1 MILDRYTTI
10 TIGDGANALVISPT
24 SENDVGIASGS
35 MVLDEKIVDGDLEF
49 GRLISSEFSVQLF
62 DTNQDFQGEPITV
75 DVTEDGVTTRI
86 FTGIIESSK
95 QDWSNTYRDI
105 IAYDWVYYHRE
116 DNIAS
121 WWNSFWVSTRTQATV
136 KQIRDSLLTYMGF
149 SALSDTYINDSQV
162 IKNEFQQFT
171 NIKFETI
178 FKMLCEIQLT
188 IPHIKGD
195 GSFELITFGT
205 TTTDISGM
213 YEGSNS
219 EWEDFTTQ
227 QITGIGIYDTS
238 SNMVQLVGT
247 NTNVL
252 NIAGN
257 LFLLNMLASQ
267 LTTIGNNMLTAL
279 TNFTFV
285 PASVKM
291 ILSDFSLSLGKKV
304 STDVGN
310 TYVMQNTY
318 SGSLLVEQTIKGVA
332 YSDVLN
338 GNVPSINDDL
348 ITANKIAVV
357 QHDID
362 GLSTEFGRLEN
373 NLENNYS
380 TTTEMNS
387 AIEQSAEGIRTEVSQ
402 TYVNQTTYN
411 AKVQQ
416 LQDEIDGAIES
427 YTGSAVPTLNNYPAE
442 DWTTTTERDKHL
454 GDLYLVNASGG
465 SYAGFYYR
473 FDKSGSTYS
482 WVHIP
487 DNEVQKALADAAE
500 ANQKAEAAQTTAD
513 GIATNL
519 SNNYST
525 TQQMN
530 SAINQKADEINQTVS
545 TTYETKSD
553 ATSKLNT
560 ANTNAQGYATQA
572 KNDANASTDSKLT
585 NYYTKTQTDSAIT
598 QKANEITLNV
608 SENYTTKTEFGNLEI
623 GGTNLI
629 RNTHDFKGAY
639 INVPARASIKTDEPI
654 PYVHFV
660 ETEVTWN
667 NVKLYPNVPIELI
680 NGKTVTIS
688 VEVRANEAMGS
699 MVGGIAFAIG
709 GYPNTETQ
717 VRSASKGKYYNTDV
731 LSVGQWVKL
740 TYTVDINL
748 NDWSV
753 DSGHTI
759 GEVKFFSLLLY
770 DHAGKSMD
778 FRHPKLEIG
787 NKATA
792 WSPAPEDTEE
802 KIGSRNYFLYFRS
815 DKAAPCSGGGNFRP
829 WPTSGEYAL
838 DDYRNTGSFTQFPNL
853 SVPMKSFLGKQLR
866 LSFDAISPNGATAFQ
881 VYNRN
886 ATPRYSINIT
896 TVSPALTTSW
906 QHYSIP
912 LIVTDNGSSGT
923 NENASNKIEFYAPDK
938 MGAKIRNV
946 KLEINEVETDWS
958 YAPEDYANNKEAQDY
973 ATTAQTNAVNTA
985 KSYTDAQLQIT
996 SSSILSTVE
1005 QGYTSKTEFN
1015 NLQIG
1020 GENLLRD
1027 TSGNKS
1033 QVITYSTGQTYGVYD
1048 YYELIDTTNNL
1059 FKENDEIV
1067 ISFDWEV
1074 NVTSGKFRV
1083 EAATGNP
1090 YNWGTLQKAEGTD
1103 GETSNTVTISSS
1115 NKSGHV
1121 VLYYKISAAVV
1132 QSTTLKYF
1140 RIRLDNVSAT
1150 FTISN
1155 AKIERGNI
1163 ATAWSPSPY
1172 DMAIGTNLLRYAPKS
1187 KAPANYQALQ
1197 LNLTE
1202 KLVKGQTYT
1211 LQLWDIDISHTGK
1224 QASELNAAVFAGGGN
1239 NLLANITGFTNGH
1252 ADYKVVTFTVSV
1264 NPNQPTHLDNL
1275 WLNIYNSPPSAT
1287 GTMNLT
1293 IGSWKLEKGN
1303 RATEWQMNPID
1314 ASSKSE
1320 VEQLA
1325 NKVTVKVN
1333 SSGRL
1338 VTAELGADP
1347 ASSTSYV
1354 KVKAD
1359 DIDIIANGNI
1369 QLTGKSI
1376 GITSTNFSVTPA
1388 GVVTCSNITATGGS
1402 IGGWTIESDKLSKE
1416 NTGFESCE
1424 FSPTL
1429 LKLSDSQQDNVTFIT
1444 PRLIS
1449 VSAGWFRNIGCGY
1462 ETTVS
1467 TQALNIDFNGN
1478 LDTVGTGLFGGLLT
1492 ASAGIKTNKINPVSG
1507 SEVNVNGALFNTSGF
1522 CHFAGALQLGEAAST
1537 LNCGIDIYG
1546 SGSPYIDFHLNHS
1559 SADFT
1564 ARIVHRASG
1573 GTNYVDFIASSSVWI
1588 DCRAKSF
1595 ANQSSKHVK
1604 KNIKNITENEAKKIL
1619 ELRPVKFD
1627 YKFGGA
1633 ENQRG
1638 LIAEE
1643 VNEIMPEMVI
1653 GADAEFNKDE
1663 PWNTPSIDYSKFVP
1677 YLIKMIQ
1684 IQQKQIDALMDK

>member
-1 MILDRYTTI
+1 MILDRYITI
-10 TIGDGANALVISPT
+10 TIGSGNNTLVISPT

-35 MVLDEKIVDGDLEF
+35 LMLEQKIVDGDLEF
-49 GRLISSEFSVQLF
+49 GRLMSSEFSAQLF
-62 DTNQDFQGEPITV
+62 NTNQDFQGEPITV
-75 DVTEDGVTTRI
+75 DVTEDNVTTRI

-105 IAYDWVYYHRE
+105 IAYDWIYYHRE

-149 SALSDTYINDSQV
+149 SALSDTYINDNQV

-257 LFLLNMLASQ
+257 LFLLNMSASQ

-279 TNFTFV
+279 TDFTFV

-411 AKVQQ
+411 AEVQR

-427 YTGSAVPTLNNYPAE
+427 YTGSAVPTLNNYPANE
-442 DWTTTTERDKHL
+442 WTTTTERDKHL

-500 ANQKAEAAQTTAD
+500 ANQKAEAAQATAD
-513 GIATNL
+513 GIADDL
-519 SNNYST
+519 SDNYST

-530 SAINQKADEINQTVS
+530 SAINQKANEITQTVS

-572 KNDANASTDSKLT
+572 KNEANASTDTKLT

-623 GGTNLI
+623 GGRNLLYRMRYSYLEFLAARTTDI
-629 RNTHDFKGAY
+629 AFDDYTYCMTATGADMYVYNVGNTGASY
-639 INVPARASIKTDEPI
+639 NTSNGALIPIKAGDSVYIKTYDMI
-654 PYVHFV
+654 NATSVFRNNYI
-660 ETEVTWN
+660 TLWN
-667 NVKLYPNVPIELI
+667 
-680 NGKTVTIS
+680 
-688 VEVRANEAMGS
+688 ANKVS
-699 MVGGIAFAIG
+699 L
-709 GYPNTETQ
+709 GYTYFNKAEG
-717 VRSASKGKYYNTDV
+717 V
-731 LSVGQWVKL
+731 
-740 TYTVDINL
+740 YTVPEGSQAAYMSFRFGYDTA
-748 NDWSV
+748 V
-753 DSGHTI
+753 TGTRYKVR
-759 GEVKFFSLLLY
+759 VKIE
-770 DHAGKSMD
+770 
-778 FRHPKLEIG
+778 RG
-787 NKATA
+787 NKPTD
-792 WSPAPEDTEE
+792 WSPAPEDVDE
-802 KIGSRNYFLYFRS
+802 KKGLRNYFLCFRS
-815 DKAAPCSGGGNFRP
+815 SASTYPNRFVAFDDSYEC
-829 WPTSGEYAL
+829 TL
-838 DDYRNTGSFTQFPNL
+838 DDYRDTGSFTRFWNL
-853 SVPMKSFLGKQLR
+853 TVPMSTFLNRTVR
-866 LSFDAISPNGATAFQ
+866 LSFDAISPNGATALN
-881 VYNRN
+881 VYNQN
-886 ATPRYSINIT
+886 GTPKYNMGYY
-896 TVSPALTTSW
+896 TVVPQLTTSW

-912 LIVTDNGSSGT
+912 ITVTENSASG
-923 NENASNKIEFYAPDK
+923 ASIEMSDKIEFYASSQ
-938 MGAKIRNV
+938 MGVKIRNV
-946 KLEINEVETDWS
+946 KLEMNATETAWTL
-958 YAPEDYANNKEAQDY
+958 APEDETNTKEAQGY
-973 ATTAQTNAVNTA
+973 ANTAQTNAVNTA

-1005 QGYTSKTEFN
+1005 QGYTTKTEFN
-1015 NLQIG
+1015 NLSIG

-1027 TSGNKS
+1027 TAGAKS
-1033 QVITYSTGQTYGVYD
+1033 QVITYSSGNTYGVYD

-1067 ISFDWEV
+1067 ISFDWAV

-1115 NKSGHV
+1115 NQSGHV

-1140 RIRLDNVSAT
+1140 RIRLDYVNAT
-1150 FTISN
+1150 VTISN

-1172 DMAIGTNLLRYAPKS
+1172 DMAVGTNLLRYAPKS
-1187 KAPANYQALQ
+1187 KTPANYQALQ

-1224 QASELNAAVFAGGGN
+1224 QASELNVSVFAGGGN
-1239 NLLANITGFTNGH
+1239 NLLATLTGFTNGH

-1275 WLNIYNSPPSAT
+1275 WLNIYNSVPNAS
-1287 GTMNLT
+1287 GTLNLT

-1303 RATEWQMNPID
+1303 KATEWQMNPID

-1359 DIDIIANGNI
+1359 DIDIISNGNI

-1376 GITSTNFSVTPA
+1376 GITSTNFSVTA
-1388 GVVTCSNITATGGS
+1388 SGSITAQSGV
-1402 IGGWTIESDKLSKE
+1402 IGGWDISSSRLYKSGTISGVVIDSELSHSKLKISSYNSDETFTQTTIQSGYARFTSGTDAKNAISIIPNGDSYSLSGGGIIE
-1416 NTGFESCE
+1416 TYE
-1424 FSPTL
+1424 L
-1429 LKLSDSQQDNVTFIT
+1429 
-1444 PRLIS
+1444 R
-1449 VSAGWFRNIGCGY
+1449 ARNIMPFDPRTQSEVSVGC
-1462 ETTVS
+1462 
-1467 TQALNIDFNGN
+1467 D
-1478 LDTVGTGLFGGLLT
+1478 LT
-1492 ASAGIKTNKINPVSG
+1492 ANKLNGCKFKAGTIVITAVAGTEN
-1507 SEVNVNGALFNTSGF
+1507 ALFTNGWINTNLGVSNSTNSNTVVLAANGDF
-1522 CHFAGALQLGEAAST
+1522 GAQGVQITTYYRNNTWYVKHDKNATAG
-1537 LNCGIDIYG
+1537 
-1546 SGSPYIDFHLNHS
+1546 
-1559 SADFT
+1559 
-1564 ARIVHRASG
+1564 
-1573 GTNYVDFIASSSVWI
+1573 
-1588 DCRAKSF
+1588 
-1595 ANQSSKHVK
+1595 
-1604 KNIKNITENEAKKIL
+1604 NI
-1619 ELRPVKFD
+1619 R
-1627 YKFGGA
+1627 
-1633 ENQRG
+1633 
-1638 LIAEE
+1638 
-1643 VNEIMPEMVI
+1643 VN
-1653 GADAEFNKDE
+1653 
-1663 PWNTPSIDYSKFVP
+1663 
-1677 YLIKMIQ
+1677 YLIFYWG
-1684 IQQKQIDALMDK
+1684 

>member
-10 TIGDGANALVISPT
+10 TIGTGNNALVISPT

-35 MVLDEKIVDGDLEF
+35 LMLDQKIVDGDLEF
-49 GRLISSEFSVQLF
+49 GRLMSSEFSAQLF
-62 DTNQDFQGEPITV
+62 NTNQDFQGEQITA
-75 DVTEDGVTTRI
+75 DVTEDNVTTRI
-86 FTGIIESSK
+86 FTGVIESSK

-105 IAYDWVYYHRE
+105 IAYDWIYYHRE

-149 SALSDTYINDSQV
+149 SALSDTYINDSQI

-257 LFLLNMLASQ
+257 LFLLNMSASQ

-279 TNFTFV
+279 TDFTFV

-362 GLSTEFGRLEN
+362 GLSTEFGRLET

-411 AKVQQ
+411 AEVQR

-427 YTGSAVPTLNNYPAE
+427 YTGSAVPTLNNYPANE
-442 DWTTTTERDKHL
+442 WTTATERDKHL

-473 FDKSGSTYS
+473 FDKSSSTYS

-500 ANQKAEAAQTTAD
+500 ANQKAEAAQATAD
-513 GIATNL
+513 GIADDL
-519 SNNYST
+519 SDNYST

-530 SAINQKADEINQTVS
+530 SAINQKADEITQTVS

-553 ATSKLNT
+553 ATNKLNT

-572 KNDANASTDSKLT
+572 KNEANASTDTKLT

-629 RNTHDFKGAY
+629 TNTSFDTTKILTGALNPTSKGFSYYGLWAAQ
-639 INVPARASIKTDEPI
+639 IIFTS
-654 PYVHFV
+654 
-660 ETEVTWN
+660 W
-667 NVKLYPNVPIELI
+667 L
-680 NGKTVTIS
+680 
-688 VEVRANEAMGS
+688 RANIKPLTNYIISFDYEVIAIESGITDARSQGIMYGTNMGTS
-699 MVGGIAFAIG
+699 WTIENPVANRVVGFKRHCEQAWTTGDNVSSAIIYWYG
-709 GYPNTETQ
+709 FYSDSNHRATLDTI
-717 VRSASKGKYYNTDV
+717 RIT
-731 LSVGQWVKL
+731 
-740 TYTVDINL
+740 NL
-748 NDWSV
+748 
-753 DSGHTI
+753 
-759 GEVKFFSLLLY
+759 
-770 DHAGKSMD
+770 
-778 FRHPKLEIG
+778 KLEEG
-787 NKATA
+787 NKATD
-792 WSPAPEDTEE
+792 WSPAPED
-802 KIGSRNYFLYFRS
+802 
-815 DKAAPCSGGGNFRP
+815 
-829 WPTSGEYAL
+829 L
-838 DDYRNTGSFTQFPNL
+838 D
-853 SVPMKSFLGKQLR
+853 
-866 LSFDAISPNGATAFQ
+866 A
-881 VYNRN
+881 N
-886 ATPRYSINIT
+886 A
-896 TVSPALTTSW
+896 
-906 QHYSIP
+906 Q
-912 LIVTDNGSSGT
+912 G
-923 NENASNKIEFYAPDK
+923 
-938 MGAKIRNV
+938 
-946 KLEINEVETDWS
+946 
-958 YAPEDYANNKEAQDY
+958 YANTALSTANTNAQGY
-973 ATTAQTNAVNTA
+973 ANTAQTNAVNTA

-1005 QGYTSKTEFN
+1005 QGYTTKTEFN
-1015 NLQIG
+1015 NLSIG
-1020 GENLLRD
+1020 GENVLEYSKNFELV
-1027 TSGNKS
+1027 N
-1033 QVITYSTGQTYGVYD
+1033 TYIMTQQGAV
-1048 YYELIDTTNNL
+1048 TTNAEGFTEAEQRGNGNSWIENYMRL
-1059 FKENDEIV
+1059 YLDATDKGLVGKDITISIDFKTNDISKIENMFCSWGSQDA
-1067 ISFDWEV
+1067 
-1074 NVTSGKFRV
+1074 SGTRVGDINIGLNSYKTVDGSALANNKWTRIYYTFRV
-1083 EAATGNP
+1083 ETIANNSRYYIIQFKINNAIPSGTSMYYRKPKVEIGNRP
-1090 YNWGTLQKAEGTD
+1090 TD
-1103 GETSNTVTISSS
+1103 
-1115 NKSGHV
+1115 
-1121 VLYYKISAAVV
+1121 
-1132 QSTTLKYF
+1132 
-1140 RIRLDNVSAT
+1140 
-1150 FTISN
+1150 
-1155 AKIERGNI
+1155 
-1163 ATAWSPSPY
+1163 WSPALY
-1172 DMAIGTNLLRYAPKS
+1172 DIQPVGTNLLRYAPKS
-1187 KAPANYQALQ
+1187 KTPTSYLALS

-1224 QASELNAAVFAGGGN
+1224 QASELNVSVYAGGGN
-1239 NLLANITGFTNGH
+1239 NVLTTITGFTNGH
-1252 ADYKVVTFTVSV
+1252 ADYKVATFTVSSDS
-1264 NPNQPTHLDNL
+1264 QLDNL
-1275 WLNIYNSPPSAT
+1275 WLNIYNSVPNAS
-1287 GTMNLT
+1287 GTLNLT
-1293 IGSWKLEKGN
+1293 IGRWKLEKGN

-1320 VEQLA
+1320 VQQLA
-1325 NKVTVKVN
+1325 NMVAIKVN

-1338 VTAELGADP
+1338 VTAALGVDP
-1347 ASSTSYV
+1347 DTSTSYV

-1359 DIDIIANGNI
+1359 DIDIISNGNI

-1388 GVVTCSNITATGGS
+1388 GSITAKAGT
-1402 IGGWTIESDKLSKE
+1402 IGGWSIDSEKLYKSGTISGTTYASYLKANELKISAGPSTLGELEQAIIRSGYIQLVGQAGNAMKNIIIDGAGEESPG
-1416 NTGFESCE
+1416 TG
-1424 FSPTL
+1424 
-1429 LKLSDSQQDNVTFIT
+1429 IGYIRT
-1444 PRLIS
+1444 PRLVTSLIEPQVDNE
-1449 VSAGWFRNIGCGY
+1449 VSI
-1462 ETTVS
+1462 
-1467 TQALNIDFNGN
+1467 
-1478 LDTVGTGLFGGLLT
+1478 
-1492 ASAGIKTNKINPVSG
+1492 
-1507 SEVNVNGALFNTSGF
+1507 
-1522 CHFAGALQLGEAAST
+1522 AGALLCNSNGKVSTTSDITSGGELISGYGMELGMASANAAA
-1537 LNCGIDIYG
+1537 L
-1546 SGSPYIDFHLNHS
+1546 IDFHWASNNT
-1559 SADFT
+1559 DFT
-1564 ARIVHRASG
+1564 ARIWQRGENTVDLIGKNSSTWGIWRA
-1573 GTNYVDFIASSSVWI
+1573 ASFNS
-1588 DCRAKSF
+1588 
-1595 ANQSSKHVK
+1595 QSSKYVK
-1604 KNIKNITENEAKKIL
+1604 KNIKDVTEKEARNILK
-1619 ELRPVKFD
+1619 LRPVKFD
-1627 YKFGGA
+1627 YKNSDLT
-1633 ENQRG
+1633 NQRG

-1643 VNEIMPEMVI
+1643 VLEIMPEMVNVPKDYT
-1653 GADAEFNKDE
+1653 GFNKNE

-1684 IQQKQIDALMDK
+1684 IQQKDIDALKNK

>member
-10 TIGDGANALVISPT
+10 TIGTGNNALVISPT

-35 MVLDEKIVDGDLEF
+35 LMLDQKIVDGDLEF
-49 GRLISSEFSVQLF
+49 GRLMSSEFSAQLF
-62 DTNQDFQGEPITV
+62 NTNQDFQGEPITA
-75 DVTEDGVTTRI
+75 DVTEDNVTTRI
-86 FTGIIESSK
+86 FTGVIESSK

-105 IAYDWVYYHRE
+105 IAYDWIYYHRE

-227 QITGIGIYDTS
+227 RITGIGIYDTS

-257 LFLLNMLASQ
+257 LFLLNMSASQ

-279 TNFTFV
+279 TDFTFV

-411 AKVQQ
+411 AEVQR

-427 YTGSAVPTLNNYPAE
+427 YTGSAVPTLNNYPANE
-442 DWTTTTERDKHL
+442 WTTTTERDKHL

-500 ANQKAEAAQTTAD
+500 ANQKAEAAQATAD
-513 GIATNL
+513 GIADDL
-519 SNNYST
+519 SDNYST
-525 TQQMN
+525 TTQMN
-530 SAINQKADEINQTVS
+530 SAINQKAGEITQTVS

-560 ANTNAQGYATQA
+560 ANTNAQGYA
-572 KNDANASTDSKLT
+572 N
-585 NYYTKTQTDSAIT
+585 
-598 QKANEITLNV
+598 
-608 SENYTTKTEFGNLEI
+608 
-623 GGTNLI
+623 
-629 RNTHDFKGAY
+629 
-639 INVPARASIKTDEPI
+639 
-654 PYVHFV
+654 
-660 ETEVTWN
+660 
-667 NVKLYPNVPIELI
+667 
-680 NGKTVTIS
+680 
-688 VEVRANEAMGS
+688 
-699 MVGGIAFAIG
+699 
-709 GYPNTETQ
+709 
-717 VRSASKGKYYNTDV
+717 
-731 LSVGQWVKL
+731 
-740 TYTVDINL
+740 
-748 NDWSV
+748 
-753 DSGHTI
+753 
-759 GEVKFFSLLLY
+759 
-770 DHAGKSMD
+770 
-778 FRHPKLEIG
+778 
-787 NKATA
+787 
-792 WSPAPEDTEE
+792 
-802 KIGSRNYFLYFRS
+802 
-815 DKAAPCSGGGNFRP
+815 
-829 WPTSGEYAL
+829 
-838 DDYRNTGSFTQFPNL
+838 
-853 SVPMKSFLGKQLR
+853 
-866 LSFDAISPNGATAFQ
+866 
-881 VYNRN
+881 
-886 ATPRYSINIT
+886 
-896 TVSPALTTSW
+896 
-906 QHYSIP
+906 
-912 LIVTDNGSSGT
+912 
-923 NENASNKIEFYAPDK
+923 
-938 MGAKIRNV
+938 
-946 KLEINEVETDWS
+946 
-958 YAPEDYANNKEAQDY
+958 
-973 ATTAQTNAVNTA
+973 TAQTNAVNTA

-1015 NLQIG
+1015 NLSIG
-1020 GENLLRD
+1020 GENVLE
-1027 TSGNKS
+1027 
-1033 QVITYSTGQTYGVYD
+1033 YSKNF
-1048 YYELIDTTNNL
+1048 ELINTYIMTQQGAITTNAEGFTEAEQRGNGNSWIENYMRL
-1059 FKENDEIV
+1059 YLDATDKGLVGKDITISIDFKTND
-1067 ISFDWEV
+1067 ISKIGNMFCSWGSQDA
-1074 NVTSGKFRV
+1074 SGTRVGDINIAINSYKTVDGSALANNKWTRIYYTFRV
-1083 EAATGNP
+1083 ETIANNSRYYIIQFKINNAIPSGTSMYYRKPKVEIGNRP
-1090 YNWGTLQKAEGTD
+1090 TD
-1103 GETSNTVTISSS
+1103 
-1115 NKSGHV
+1115 
-1121 VLYYKISAAVV
+1121 
-1132 QSTTLKYF
+1132 
-1140 RIRLDNVSAT
+1140 
-1150 FTISN
+1150 
-1155 AKIERGNI
+1155 
-1163 ATAWSPSPY
+1163 WSPALY
-1172 DMAIGTNLLRYAPKS
+1172 DIQPVGTNLLRYAPKS
-1187 KAPANYQALQ
+1187 KTPTSYLALS

-1224 QASELNAAVFAGGGN
+1224 QASELNVSVYAGGGN
-1239 NLLANITGFTNGH
+1239 NVLTTITGFTNGH
-1252 ADYKVVTFTVSV
+1252 ADYKVATFTVSSDS
-1264 NPNQPTHLDNL
+1264 QLDNL
-1275 WLNIYNSPPSAT
+1275 WLNIYNSVPNAS
-1287 GTMNLT
+1287 GTLNLT

-1325 NKVTVKVN
+1325 NKVAVKVN

-1338 VTAELGADP
+1338 VTAALGVDP
-1347 ASSTSYV
+1347 DTSTSYV

-1388 GVVTCSNITATGGS
+1388 GSITAKAGT
-1402 IGGWTIESDKLSKE
+1402 IGGWSIDSEKLYKSGTVSGITYASYLKANELKISSGLSTLSEFEQTIIRSGSMQLIGQSGNPMKNIIIDGDGEESPG
-1416 NTGFESCE
+1416 TGIGYI
-1424 FSPTL
+1424 
-1429 LKLSDSQQDNVTFIT
+1429 QT
-1444 PRLIS
+1444 PRLVTSLIEPQ
-1449 VSAGWFRNIGCGY
+1449 VDNEVNIAGAMTVKSNGK
-1462 ETTVS
+1462 VS
-1467 TQALNIDFNGN
+1467 TTNDI
-1478 LDTVGTGLFGGLLT
+1478 TSGGELISGYGMELGM
-1492 ASAGIKTNKINPVSG
+1492 ASANAA
-1507 SEVNVNGALFNTSGF
+1507 AL
-1522 CHFAGALQLGEAAST
+1522 
-1537 LNCGIDIYG
+1537 
-1546 SGSPYIDFHLNHS
+1546 IDFHWASNNT
-1559 SADFT
+1559 DFT
-1564 ARIVHRASG
+1564 ARIWQRGENTVDLIGKNSSTWGIWRA
-1573 GTNYVDFIASSSVWI
+1573 ASFNS
-1588 DCRAKSF
+1588 
-1595 ANQSSKHVK
+1595 QSSKYVK
-1604 KNIKNITENEAKKIL
+1604 KNIKDVTEKEARNILK
-1619 ELRPVKFD
+1619 LRPVKFD
-1627 YKFGGA
+1627 YKNSDLT
-1633 ENQRG
+1633 NQRG

-1643 VNEIMPEMVI
+1643 VLEVMPEMVSVPKDYT
-1653 GADAEFNKDE
+1653 GFNKDE

-1684 IQQKQIDALMDK
+1684 IQQKDIDALKNK